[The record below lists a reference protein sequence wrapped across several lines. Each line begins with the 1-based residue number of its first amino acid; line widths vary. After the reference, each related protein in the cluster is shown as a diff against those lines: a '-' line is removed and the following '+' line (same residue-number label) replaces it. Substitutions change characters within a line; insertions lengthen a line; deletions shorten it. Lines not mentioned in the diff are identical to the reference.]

1 MGHRL
6 ECLAKVKHRIDVNQ
20 LKESRVFSN
29 ELLNA
34 NDQPGTGDNSVLRIV
49 NEASGTVSGVRLPA

>member
-1 MGHRL
+1 VIETVRTG
-6 ECLAKVKHRIDVNQ
+6 ESFPAKCRRTGFR
-20 LKESRVFSN
+20 RVFSN